1 MEWMKD
7 TMHIFIPALNLLT
20 SQEISQQF
28 HMFNKERKMLE
39 PRAAASQDY
48 LDNRTN
54 FSQLFAGFKS
64 IVGLSNSI
72 LK

>member
-48 LDNRTN
+48 LGV
-54 FSQLFAGFKS
+54 F
-64 IVGLSNSI
+64 
-72 LK
+72 

>member
-1 MEWMKD
+1 MKD

-48 LDNRTN
+48 LGVFWDERIETTELISLNSLLAS
-54 FSQLFAGFKS
+54 SQ
-64 IVGLSNSI
+64 
-72 LK
+72 